1 MLFSIFDQNF
11 VAGREHVV
19 SFVGKNIGQIRL
31 SVRTLGIVF
40 SGYQTAYMGVEMDT
54 IGTKAKKSLMRPVE
68 KNNIE
73 LGSGMV
79 KKKP

>member
-1 MLFSIFDQNF
+1 MSILWKIDWVELIKVLFSIFDQNF

-40 SGYQTAYMGVEMDT
+40 SGY
-54 IGTKAKKSLMRPVE
+54 
-68 KNNIE
+68 
-73 LGSGMV
+73 
-79 KKKP
+79 